1 MQAVRVRS
9 REQLTHYIMKATI
22 ITTEDL
28 RNCDGRTYNP
38 QIWESNINRMTTNYK
53 DVIFY
58 HVPRCDVYNYDR
70 YFVEYTL
77 PTGLRLFGS
86 FGYSGSL
93 TSGGFYRLDK
103 SPISSDGR
111 THSDMYKMLADGNT
125 EGITEL
131 YAELQTTD
139 TFEITYGKFSDG
151 SGAAVLFGTSKEARR
166 EMTSRSIEYGMTFT
180 KG

>member
-1 MQAVRVRS
+1 
-9 REQLTHYIMKATI
+9 MKATI

-28 RNCDGRTYNP
+28 RNCDERNYNP
-38 QIWESNINRMTTNYK
+38 QIWERNINSMTANYK
-53 DVIFY
+53 DVVFY
-58 HVPRCDVYNYDR
+58 HVPRCGVYDYDR

-77 PTGLRLFGS
+77 PEGLRLFDS
-86 FGYSGSL
+86 FGYSSSL
-93 TSGGFYRLDK
+93 TNGGFYRLDK
-103 SPISSDGR
+103 TPISSDGR
-111 THSDMYKMLADGNT
+111 TYRDMFDLVNAGIT

-131 YAELQTTD
+131 HAELESTD

-166 EMTSRSIEYGMTFT
+166 EMTSRSIEYGMTFA

>member
-1 MQAVRVRS
+1 
-9 REQLTHYIMKATI
+9 MKATI

-28 RNCDGRTYNP
+28 RNCDERNYNP
-38 QIWESNINRMTTNYK
+38 QIWERNINNMTANYK
-53 DVIFY
+53 DVVFY
-58 HVPRCDVYNYDR
+58 HVPRCNVYDYDR

-77 PTGLRLFGS
+77 PEGLRLFDS
-86 FGYSGSL
+86 FGYSSSL
-93 TSGGFYRLDK
+93 TNGGFYRLDK
-103 SPISSDGR
+103 TPISSDGR
-111 THSDMYKMLADGNT
+111 TYRDMFELVNAGIT

-131 YAELQTTD
+131 HAELESTD